1 MVKEFF
7 EEAKQNFS
15 KFLVEQTTAENI
27 VWLFKEDVIW
37 QEKQVLINGRFSVS
51 ENERLAQ
58 KLYELG
64 KVKDLGIGLYAFC
77 IWESRVGCTILL
89 PEDEL
94 DAEYKLM
101 SNEYLKMSIDINPDK
116 AIVIE
121 NFLAWKLFKFLQF
134 ADPPYI
140 KEKKDSLPSKKY
152 LQFR

>member
-1 MVKEFF
+1 M
-7 EEAKQNFS
+7 
-15 KFLVEQTTAENI
+15 
-27 VWLFKEDVIW
+27 
-37 QEKQVLINGRFSVS
+37 
-51 ENERLAQ
+51 
-58 KLYELG
+58 
-64 KVKDLGIGLYAFC
+64 GIGLYAFC